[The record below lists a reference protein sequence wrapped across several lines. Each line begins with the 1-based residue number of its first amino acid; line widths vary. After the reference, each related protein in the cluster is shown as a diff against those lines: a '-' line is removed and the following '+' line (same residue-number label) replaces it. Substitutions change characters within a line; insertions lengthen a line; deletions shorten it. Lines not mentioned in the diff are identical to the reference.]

1 MNTGYGWGMYGACY
15 PMYLLISFEVDM
27 FISLI
32 KQGKIRKA
40 KKEHPE
46 LYKIYLQGKTQE

>member
-15 PMYLLISFEVDM
+15 PMYLLISFEVDV